1 MRSFGWWLLGCSS
14 MVVQAGEMV
23 AQAAETRTA
32 ETRTAEI
39 VKQPLGLY
47 ASEQFVTVQAPCPD
61 CQGLAQALPQAQW
74 YFKGETVAVPQV
86 GQPVTVFD
94 ASKRGADDV
103 AALNAQALPGL
114 VWTGATRLWANTH
127 LLPGGEQLRLAD
139 GTETAFKIVPKIP
152 TNLSYWNQDSQA
164 FFAQRALSIRGEQ
177 HGSTIVAHTLWPEDF
192 RLDLQALA
200 QPLQAGESLKQ
211 LVQFEHGGARSA
223 HQSRLLWQKTPGAQP
238 SLAGKA
244 VLGVLLNGAQGD
256 DDEAHGGHFALA
268 TGVVA
273 TDGSYQHWLVNNYYN
288 LATNSE
294 KGIIA
299 GVTPFDKYM
308 ADLNSGQAFYRPS
321 YMLVAVFSQATIPAT
336 IQAASNRVYQ
346 HFYRNDFVYAHATNN
361 CAGISVDV
369 LHKLGWKVP
378 QSGSES
384 VLKASAA
391 YWYIAAQE
399 RSLTKGRAIYDY
411 LNTEMTRLFPAVA
424 FDAIGNDMLNI
435 AHTGSTATLSGDMHN
450 MADQL
455 EAIYFVRIPQLPS
468 SRADGLAPVYSF
480 EQYQQQAPADR
491 SQWKI
496 IQVTPNPLPDN
507 LKNGLALKP
516 QTPAVM
522 PLPALLFLISGL
534 AIIWFLLRVSGKA
547 LRRLFRNKA
556 TA

>member
-1 MRSFGWWLLGCSS
+1 
-14 MVVQAGEMV
+14 
-23 AQAAETRTA
+23 
-32 ETRTAEI
+32 
-39 VKQPLGLY
+39 
-47 ASEQFVTVQAPCPD
+47 
-61 CQGLAQALPQAQW
+61 
-74 YFKGETVAVPQV
+74 
-86 GQPVTVFD
+86 
-94 ASKRGADDV
+94 
-103 AALNAQALPGL
+103 
-114 VWTGATRLWANTH
+114 
-127 LLPGGEQLRLAD
+127 
-139 GTETAFKIVPKIP
+139 
-152 TNLSYWNQDSQA
+152 
-164 FFAQRALSIRGEQ
+164 
-177 HGSTIVAHTLWPEDF
+177 
-192 RLDLQALA
+192 
-200 QPLQAGESLKQ
+200 
-211 LVQFEHGGARSA
+211 
-223 HQSRLLWQKTPGAQP
+223 
-238 SLAGKA
+238 
-244 VLGVLLNGAQGD
+244 
-256 DDEAHGGHFALA
+256 
-268 TGVVA
+268 
-273 TDGSYQHWLVNNYYN
+273 
-288 LATNSE
+288 
-294 KGIIA
+294 
-299 GVTPFDKYM
+299 
-308 ADLNSGQAFYRPS
+308 
-321 YMLVAVFSQATIPAT
+321 VAVFSQPTIPAT

-346 HFYRNDFVYAHATNN
+346 HFYRNDFVYDHATNN

-424 FDAIGNDMLNI
+424 FDVIGNDMLNI
-435 AHTGSTATLSGDMHN
+435 GHTGSTATLSGDMHN

-480 EQYQQQAPADR
+480 AQYQQQAPADR

-496 IQVTPNPLPDN
+496 IPVTPNPLPDN

-516 QTPAVM
+516 QTPNLM

>member
-1 MRSFGWWLLGCSS
+1 MA
-14 MVVQAGEMV
+14 QAGEV
-23 AQAAETRTA
+23 
-32 ETRTAEI
+32 
-39 VKQPLGLY
+39 VKQPLGQY

-61 CQGLAQALPQAQW
+61 CQGLAQALW
-74 YFKGETVAVPQV
+74 YFKGETVAVPQA
-86 GQPVTVFD
+86 GQPVTGF
-94 ASKRGADDV
+94 AAGKRGADDV
-103 AALNAQALPGL
+103 ASLNVHALPGL
-114 VWTGATRLWANTH
+114 VWTGATRQWANTH
-127 LLPGGEQLRLAD
+127 LVAGAKQLRLAD
-139 GTETAFKIVPKIP
+139 GQESAFEIVPKIP
-152 TNLSYWNQDSQA
+152 TNLSYWNQDSQG

-177 HGSTIVAHTLWPEDF
+177 QGPTIVARTIWPEDF
-192 RLDLQALA
+192 RLDLQATA

-211 LVQFEHGGARSA
+211 LVQFEHGGARSP
-223 HQSRLLWQKTPGAQP
+223 HQSRLLWQKTAGTQP

-273 TDGSYQHWLVNNYYN
+273 ADGSYHHWLVNNYYN

-336 IQAASNRVYQ
+336 IQASSNRVYQ
-346 HFYRNDFVYAHATNN
+346 HFYRNDFIYDHATNN

-369 LHKLGWKVP
+369 LRNLGWKVP
-378 QSGSES
+378 QSGGES

-411 LNTEMTRLFPAVA
+411 LDTEMTRLFPAVA
-424 FDAIGNDMLNI
+424 FDAIGNDLLHI
-435 AHTGSTATLSGDMHN
+435 AHTGTTETLAGDMHN
-450 MADQL
+450 LADQL

-480 EQYQQQAPADR
+480 AQYQQQAPADR

-496 IQVTPNPLPDN
+496 IPVTPNPLPAH
-507 LKNGLALKP
+507 LKNGWALKP
-516 QTPAVM
+516 QTTALVPI
-522 PLPALLFLISGL
+522 PALLFLISGL
-534 AIIWFLLRVSGKA
+534 AIIWFLLLFSGKA
-547 LRRLFRNKA
+547 LRRLYRNK
-556 TA
+556 TTP

>member
-1 MRSFGWWLLGCSS
+1 MRLFGWWLVGCSQ
-14 MVVQAGEMV
+14 VVVVHAGEM
-23 AQAAETRTA
+23 A
-32 ETRTAEI
+32 
-39 VKQPLGLY
+39 KQPLGQY

-61 CQGLAQALPQAQW
+61 CQGLAQAQW
-74 YFKGETVAVPQV
+74 YFKGETVAVPQA
-86 GQPVTVFD
+86 GQPVTGFD
-94 ASKRGADDV
+94 AGKRGADDI
-103 AALNAQALPGL
+103 AALNVHALPGL
-114 VWTGATRLWANTH
+114 VWTGAPRQWANTH
-127 LLPGGEQLRLAD
+127 LLAGGEQLRLAD
-139 GTETAFKIVPKIP
+139 GTQTAFKMVPKIS

-177 HGSTIVAHTLWPEDF
+177 DGPTIVARTIWPEDF
-192 RLDLQALA
+192 RLDLQAPA

-211 LVQFEHGGARSA
+211 LVQFEHGGARSP

-268 TGVVA
+268 SGVVA
-273 TDGSYQHWLVNNYYN
+273 ADGGYQHWLVNNYYN

-321 YMLVAVFSQATIPAT
+321 YMLVAVFSQPTIPAT

-346 HFYRNDFVYAHATNN
+346 HFYRNDFVYDHATNN

-369 LHKLGWKVP
+369 LHNLGWKVP
-378 QSGSES
+378 QSGGES

-424 FDAIGNDMLNI
+424 FDAIGNDLLNI
-435 AHTGSTATLSGDMHN
+435 AHTGSTQTLASPEMQA
-450 MADQL
+450 MASQI

-480 EQYQQQAPADR
+480 AQYQQQAPADR

-496 IQVTPNPLPDN
+496 IPVTPNPLPDN

-547 LRRLFRNKA
+547 LRRLFRNKP
-556 TA
+556 TS

>member
-1 MRSFGWWLLGCSS
+1 M
-14 MVVQAGEMV
+14 
-23 AQAAETRTA
+23 
-32 ETRTAEI
+32 
-39 VKQPLGLY
+39 
-47 ASEQFVTVQAPCPD
+47 
-61 CQGLAQALPQAQW
+61 
-74 YFKGETVAVPQV
+74 
-86 GQPVTVFD
+86 
-94 ASKRGADDV
+94 
-103 AALNAQALPGL
+103 
-114 VWTGATRLWANTH
+114 
-127 LLPGGEQLRLAD
+127 
-139 GTETAFKIVPKIP
+139 
-152 TNLSYWNQDSQA
+152 
-164 FFAQRALSIRGEQ
+164 
-177 HGSTIVAHTLWPEDF
+177 
-192 RLDLQALA
+192 
-200 QPLQAGESLKQ
+200 
-211 LVQFEHGGARSA
+211 
-223 HQSRLLWQKTPGAQP
+223 
-238 SLAGKA
+238 
-244 VLGVLLNGAQGD
+244 
-256 DDEAHGGHFALA
+256 
-268 TGVVA
+268 
-273 TDGSYQHWLVNNYYN
+273 
-288 LATNSE
+288 
-294 KGIIA
+294 
-299 GVTPFDKYM
+299 
-308 ADLNSGQAFYRPS
+308 
-321 YMLVAVFSQATIPAT
+321 FSQATIPGT

-435 AHTGSTATLSGDMHN
+435 AHTSSTATLSGDMQN
-450 MADQL
+450 MAGQL

-496 IQVTPNPLPDN
+496 IPVTPNPLPDH
-507 LKNGLALKP
+507 LKDGLALKA

-534 AIIWFLLRVSGKA
+534 AIIWLLLRLSGKV
-547 LRRLFRNKA
+547 LRRLFSNKT